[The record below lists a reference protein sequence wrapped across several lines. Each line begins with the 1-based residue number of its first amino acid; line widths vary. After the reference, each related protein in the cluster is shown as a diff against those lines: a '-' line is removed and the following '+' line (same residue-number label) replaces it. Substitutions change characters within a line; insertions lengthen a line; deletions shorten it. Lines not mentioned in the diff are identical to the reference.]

1 MHRNPSRRRFI
12 AAAGLAPL
20 LLSASR
26 QAGAQVRVPNTKSI
40 PASGEALAVIGM
52 GTSITFDVALDAAA
66 MPGLAD
72 VLRQFFVDGGQL
84 IDSSPMY
91 GNAEAVVGA
100 LLPKVEQETR
110 PFIATKVWTDGREA
124 GIEQM
129 RTSLARLGVERIDLM
144 QIHNLRDWRTHL
156 PTLREWKRE
165 GRIRYLG
172 ITTSHGRDHTALAE
186 IMRSEPLDFVQF
198 SYSIA
203 DRRAEAELLPIA
215 ADKGIATLVNRP
227 FERGELFRR
236 TRGLALPPWA
246 AGIECASWGQVF
258 LKYVVS
264 HPAVTCAIPATSKPK
279 HMVDNMAAG
288 FGALPDAA
296 LRREME
302 RWFEAL

>member
-20 LLSASR
+20 LLGNGR
-26 QAGAQVRVPNTKSI
+26 WTRAQGRTPNTKPI
-40 PASGEALAVIGM
+40 PTSGEALAIIGM
-52 GTSITFDVALDAAA
+52 GTSETFDVALGDPALPA
-66 MPGLAD
+66 LAD

-91 GNAEAVVGA
+91 GNAESVVGA
-100 LLPKVEQETR
+100 LLPKVDTKTR

-129 RTSLARLGVERIDLM
+129 RTSRTRLGVERIDLM
-144 QIHNLRDWRTHL
+144 QIHNLRDWHTHL

-172 ITTSHGRDHTALAE
+172 ITTSHGRDHAALAE
-186 IMRSEPLDFVQF
+186 IMRGEALDFVQF

-236 TRGLALPPWA
+236 TRGLALPDWA
-246 AGIECASWGQVF
+246 ADIQCASWGQVF

-264 HPAVTCAIPATSKPK
+264 HPAVTCAIPATSKLT
-279 HMVDNMAAG
+279 HMVDNMQAG
-288 FGALPDAA
+288 FGPLPDAELRARMESWFAA
-296 LRREME
+296 L
-302 RWFEAL
+302 

>member
-1 MHRNPSRRRFI
+1 MHRNPSRRRFV

-20 LLSASR
+20 LLNHARWARAQSR
-26 QAGAQVRVPNTKSI
+26 TQNTRPI
-40 PASGEALAVIGM
+40 PASGEALAIIGM
-52 GTSITFDVALDAAA
+52 GTSETFDVALHDAAL
-66 MPGLAD
+66 PGLAD

-91 GNAEAVVGA
+91 GNAETVVGA
-100 LLPKVEQETR
+100 LLPKVDAKTR

-124 GIEQM
+124 GVEQM
-129 RTSLARLGVERIDLM
+129 RTSFARLGVERLDLM

-172 ITTSHGRDHTALAE
+172 ITTSHGRDHDALAE

-227 FERGELFRR
+227 FERGDLFRR
-236 TRGLALPPWA
+236 TRGLALPDWA
-246 AGIECASWGQVF
+246 ADIQCASWGQLF
-258 LKYVVS
+258 LKYVVG
-264 HPAVTCAIPATSKPK
+264 HPAVTCAIPATSKLT
-279 HMVDNMAAG
+279 HMVDNMGAG
-288 FGALPDAA
+288 FGPLPDAELRTRMEAWFAA
-296 LRREME
+296 L
-302 RWFEAL
+302 

>member
-1 MHRNPSRRRFI
+1 MHRIPSRRRFI

-20 LLSASR
+20 LLSAGHW
-26 QAGAQVRVPNTKSI
+26 AGAQARMPNTKPI

-72 VLRQFFVDGGQL
+72 VLRQFFVDGGRL

-129 RTSLARLGVERIDLM
+129 RASLARLGVERIDLM

-264 HPAVTCAIPATSKPK
+264 HPAVTCAIPATSKIK
-279 HMVDNMAAG
+279 HMVDNMGAG
-288 FGALPDAA
+288 FGTSPDAA